1 MKIKKQIEQL
11 KKLVAEWDT
20 LPLAEAEFNLFG
32 RLAEALAAY
41 EYEVRSGQAAPGRV
55 CIKCGVMEKQCNC

>member
-1 MKIKKQIEQL
+1 MKIIKQIGQL
-11 KKLVAEWDT
+11 KKIVAEWDT

-41 EYEVRSGQAAPGRV
+41 EHEVRSGQAAPERV
-55 CIKCGVMEKQCNC
+55 CIKCGVPVEQCNC